1 MTAPTVSDIIRLM
14 EQIAPPHLAE
24 SWDNCGLQVGRRQW
38 PVKHIRTALDPL
50 PHVVAD
56 AADAGV
62 NFLVTHHPLIF
73 KPVKQVDFGS
83 DLGRIIQQ
91 AADNKLAI
99 YAAHTSLDK
108 APEGLNDM
116 LAALIGLE
124 ALEPLVAG
132 ERSGSYKLVLFVPM
146 SHIQVV
152 TDALV
157 EAGAG
162 RIGSYSGCT
171 FRSEGEGTFIPG
183 PGTNPF
189 TGERGRMNKVTE
201 MRIEAV
207 LTGTD
212 IEKVVAAVQA
222 VHPYES
228 MAYDVYPI
236 VMLDQQGLGRA
247 GILETEIELGD
258 FARHVAQ
265 QLNLDEGIRLVGD
278 LQRKVSRVALCTG
291 SGSSLTGDFLAS
303 GADAY
308 VSGDM
313 HYHDAQAIEAAGRG
327 LVDIGHFASE
337 WIMVP
342 ALADRL
348 RREIAASNYDAIVS
362 TSAVET
368 DPFTFVSV

>member
-1 MTAPTVSDIIRLM
+1 MTPTVSDIIRLT
-14 EQIAPPHLAE
+14 EQIAPLHLAE
-24 SWDNCGLQVGRRQW
+24 NWDNCGLQVGSRQW

-50 PHVVAD
+50 PHVVSD
-56 AADAGV
+56 AVDAGV
-62 NFLVTHHPLIF
+62 DFLVTHHPLIF

-83 DLGRIIQQ
+83 DLGGIIQQ
-91 AADNKLAI
+91 AADNHLAI
-99 YAAHTSLDK
+99 YAAHTNLDK

-116 LAALIGLE
+116 LADLIGLE
-124 ALEPLVAG
+124 TLEPLVTG

-157 EAGAG
+157 ETGAG

-171 FRSEGEGTFIPG
+171 FRSEGVGTFIPG

-189 TGERGRMNKVTE
+189 TGEPGRMNKVAE

-207 LTGTD
+207 LAGAD

-236 VMLDQQGLGRA
+236 VMPDQQGLGRV
-247 GILETEIELGD
+247 GVLKTEMELGE
-258 FARHVAQ
+258 FARHVTR
-265 QLNLDEGIRLVGD
+265 QLSLDAGTRLVGD
-278 LQRKVSRVALCTG
+278 PQRKVSRVAVCTG
-291 SGSSLTGDFLAS
+291 SGSSLTSDFLAS
-303 GADAY
+303 GADVY

-313 HYHDAQAIEAAGRG
+313 HYHDAQSIEAAGRG
-327 LVDIGHFASE
+327 LLDIGHFASE
-337 WIMVP
+337 RIMVP
-342 ALADRL
+342 ALADLL
-348 RREIAASNYDAIVS
+348 RREITAAKYDAVVS

-368 DPFTFVSV
+368 DPFAFVSV